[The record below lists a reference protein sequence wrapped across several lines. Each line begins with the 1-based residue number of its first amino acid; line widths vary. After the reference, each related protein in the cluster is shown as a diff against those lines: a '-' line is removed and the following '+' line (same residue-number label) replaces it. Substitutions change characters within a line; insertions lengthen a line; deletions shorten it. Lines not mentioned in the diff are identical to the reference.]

1 MTKKSDYDIGAMPH
15 DWQTD
20 LNFGHKGEKLVSE
33 FLAKIS
39 SGAFEVKTDRYR
51 NGRMVLE
58 MMQNPRRR
66 MDDNGQA
73 VWQPSG
79 LAVTKAEWWV
89 YVYALDGAFVIVS
102 VPRLK
107 RYLKANKSRFNPD
120 KYHKFA
126 WRSGNPS
133 MGYLLQPEDVMDMMI
148 NEKYDSK

>member
-33 FLAKIS
+33 FLAKIG

-51 NGRMVLE
+51 NGRMVVE

-120 KYHKFA
+120 QYHKFA

>member
-1 MTKKSDYDIGAMPH
+1 MSKKSDYDIGPMPH

-20 LNFGHKGEKLVSE
+20 LSFGHKGEKLVSE
-33 FLAKIS
+33 FLEKIS

-51 NGRMVLE
+51 NGRMVVE
-58 MMQNPRRR
+58 MIQNPRRR
-66 MDDNGQA
+66 LDDSGQPL
-73 VWQPSG
+73 WQPSG

-107 RYLKANKSRFNPD
+107 RYLKANKDRFNP
-120 KYHKFA
+120 KAYNKFA
-126 WRSGNPS
+126 WRSCNPS

-148 NEKYDSK
+148 NEKYDS

>member
-51 NGRMVLE
+51 NGRMVVE
-58 MMQNPRRR
+58 MVQNPRRR
-66 MDDNGQA
+66 MDNNGQA

-107 RYLKANKSRFNPD
+107 RYLKANKSRFSAD

-148 NEKYDSK
+148 NEKYDSR